1 MKLLPDNLLWGS
13 PDWAWPAI
21 AIAFLLTLI
30 VFWNYGWQRV
40 KNHVSGLA
48 FLLKLLAIA
57 LLALCLLDPLQSGTR
72 PRPQANLFPLVVDS
86 SQSMTMRSS
95 ADGAT
100 RADRLTDLLRQE
112 NPWRVRLAQDFDV
125 RPYRFAQRL
134 EPLPATET
142 LTMDGAASSL
152 AGSLLALGER
162 LHDRPVAGALLF
174 TDGNLTDERKS
185 IVDWSKLGFP
195 VYPVV
200 RFNEDIPGDLR
211 VADVS
216 VTQSD
221 FETAPVSVKIS
232 IASQAMFTSS
242 STPQIV
248 IVRLE
253 DQQTGKAVQEQ
264 QVTLTADGQSQPTTI
279 KFRPEKPG
287 VGFYRIVVFRE
298 ADREAVVLSG
308 EVKSEATFAN
318 NSRWLAIDRGRG
330 PHRILYISGRPNWD
344 FKFIRRAVQADPE
357 VKLVGLLR
365 IANKEPKFSFL
376 DREVS
381 TTNPLFAG
389 LGDAEEE
396 ASEQYDEP
404 VMLRLGVE
412 ASDELSAGFPRTS
425 EELFGYEA
433 IILDDIEPE
442 FFSPDQLLMLRS
454 FVSSRGGGLLLLG
467 GQESFDSRRFASS
480 PLGEL
485 SPVYPPRKDEDGVS
499 DAFRMELTR
508 EGFLQPW
515 FRLNETEAEELDR
528 IADLPTFNTVNQ
540 VGETKPG
547 AIQLATVRDSQG
559 RAMPGL
565 VVQRFGKGK
574 TAALMLGDSWKSSMR
589 RKPGDEDQPARLWRQ
604 MMRWL
609 VNDVPQRAKV
619 QINTSEDGDGQVTIV
634 TEVRDEAYL
643 PLDNAKVEIEITPI
657 GQIAGGQIATEQL
670 AAGATKELAA
680 ATIKLIAQ
688 SDSSKAGR
696 YATTFFANQT
706 GGYLATARVSS
717 EDGSEI
723 AVATSG
729 WAAQPGE
736 AEFRQWAINHQF
748 LQSVAEQTGGRIV
761 DDQQLDQFVTELQ
774 NRKVPVTQVWTY
786 PLWHQPWVMLL
797 AVVCLCGEW
806 GLRRWKGFS

>member
-1 MKLLPDNLLWGS
+1 MKLLPDNLLWGA
-13 PDWAWPAI
+13 PDWTWPAI
-21 AIAFLLTLI
+21 AIALALSLI
-30 VFWNYGWQRV
+30 VFWNYGWRRV
-40 KNHVSGLA
+40 SNRVNGLG
-48 FLLKLLAIA
+48 FLLKVLAILLLAI
-57 LLALCLLDPLQSGTR
+57 CLLDPLQSGTR

-86 SQSMTMRSS
+86 SQSMTMRSQ
-95 ADGAT
+95 AGGAT
-100 RADRLTDLLRQE
+100 RADRVTDLLLKE

-134 EPLPATET
+134 EPMPVLET
-142 LTMDGAASSL
+142 LTMDGGSSSL
-152 AGSLLALGER
+152 AGSLLALGDR

-185 IVDWSKLGFP
+185 DVDWSKLGFP
-195 VYPVV
+195 IYPVV
-200 RFNEDIPGDLR
+200 PFNEDIPGDLR
-211 VADVS
+211 VADIS
-216 VTQSD
+216 VTQTD

-232 IASQAMFTSS
+232 IASQAMFTTSS
-242 STPQIV
+242 APQIV

-253 DQQTGKAVQEQ
+253 DQQTGKTVQEQ
-264 QVTLTADGQSQPTTI
+264 QVTLTADEQSQPISI
-279 KFRPEKPG
+279 KFRPEKSG

-298 ADREAVVLSG
+298 VDRAAMEASG
-308 EVKSEATFAN
+308 EVESEATFAN

-344 FKFIRRAVQADPE
+344 FKFIRRAVQSDPE

-389 LGDAEEE
+389 LGDAEED
-396 ASEQYDEP
+396 AAQQYDEP

-412 ASDELSAGFPRTS
+412 VSDELSEGFPRTS

-433 IILDDIEPE
+433 IILDDIEPD

-454 FVSSRGGGLLLLG
+454 FVASRGGGLLLLG
-467 GQESFDSRRFASS
+467 GQESFDARRFASS

-485 SPVYPPRKDEDGVS
+485 SPVYPPRLNEEGVS

-508 EGFLQPW
+508 EGLLQPW
-515 FRLNETEAEELDR
+515 FRLRETEASELDR
-528 IADLPTFNTVNQ
+528 IGDLPSFNTINA

-559 RAMPGL
+559 RALPGL

-589 RKPGDEDQPARLWRQ
+589 RKVGDEDEPARLWRQ
-604 MMRWL
+604 MIRWL
-609 VNDVPQRAKV
+609 VNDVPQRAQV
-619 QINTSEDGDGQVTIV
+619 QINTSEAGDGQVTIV
-634 TEVRDEAYL
+634 TEVRDEAHQ

-657 GQIAGGQIATEQL
+657 GSVVEGVADATSPV
-670 AAGATKELAA
+670 
-680 ATIKLIAQ
+680 TIKLVAQ
-688 SDSSKAGR
+688 SDNAKAGR
-696 YATTFFANQT
+696 YQTTFFANKS
-706 GGYLATARVSS
+706 GGYLANARVTA

-723 AVATSG
+723 AVAASG

-736 AEFRQWAINHQF
+736 AEFRQWAINQKF
-748 LQSVAEQTGGRIV
+748 LQSVADQTGGRIV
-761 DDQQLDQFVTELQ
+761 DDRELDRFVTELQ
-774 NRKVPVTQVWTY
+774 NRKVPLAQVWTY
-786 PLWHQPWVMLL
+786 PLWHQPWVMLF

-806 GLRRWKGFS
+806 GLRRWKGLS